1 MKYKGGNGGALSQ
14 ISSKRINPFSTGW
27 KFWCWFQ
34 MSLWPDRSSSVE
46 EGSTP
51 FQLCHGVY
59 PIIRYTKVRY
69 GGMDDSMDW
78 VGDNRMF
85 WFGLVRHHLSSRGGI
100 SEMLHSCRRPSRQH
114 PLRLRWSL
122 YWRGGG
128 LQPFQCECCI
138 AGWSPISQC
147 SGHGRTLAEK
157 LNSPKRLMFNF
168 IFHISQLALTLA
180 SKYPQ
185 SVNKA

>member
-1 MKYKGGNGGALSQ
+1 
-14 ISSKRINPFSTGW
+14 
-27 KFWCWFQ
+27 

-59 PIIRYTKVRY
+59 PIIRYTTVRY

-100 SEMLHSCRRPSRQH
+100 SEMLHSCRRPSRQL

-122 YWRGGG
+122 YWRRGGAP
-128 LQPFQCECCI
+128 QPF
-138 AGWSPISQC
+138 SPFKASAVAHA
-147 SGHGRTLAEK
+147 SLLDHLLVNVRVMAAPW
-157 LNSPKRLMFNF
+157 LNSPKWLTFNV
-168 IFHISQLALTLA
+168 IFNISQLALTLA
-180 SKYPQ
+180 SKSLQIFTLYSRLNHKINVTP
-185 SVNKA
+185 VERLLAYF